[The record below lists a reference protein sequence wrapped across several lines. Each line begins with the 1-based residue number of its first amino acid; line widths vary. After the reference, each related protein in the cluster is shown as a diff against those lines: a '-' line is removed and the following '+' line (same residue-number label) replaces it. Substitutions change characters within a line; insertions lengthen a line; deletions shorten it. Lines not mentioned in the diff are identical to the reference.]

1 MARRRFVLKR
11 RLHVED
17 TKSKVVT
24 LPPGTEIERT
34 LREKFISHSLRC
46 RIIIARG
53 VEYAAPDAAIDEAVD
68 DRGGYEECV

>member
-1 MARRRFVLKR
+1 MAGRRFVLKR
-11 RLHVED
+11 RLRVED
-17 TKSKVVT
+17 AKSKVVT

-53 VEYAAPDAAIDEAVD
+53 AEYAAPDAAIDAAVD
-68 DRGGYEECV
+68 DRGDM